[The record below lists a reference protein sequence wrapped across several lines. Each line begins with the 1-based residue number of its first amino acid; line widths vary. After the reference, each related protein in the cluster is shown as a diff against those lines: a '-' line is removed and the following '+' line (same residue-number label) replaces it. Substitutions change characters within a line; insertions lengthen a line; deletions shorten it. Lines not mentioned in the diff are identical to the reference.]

1 MNEKGKAVSDFRH
14 SALEQLADQ
23 LRFAPPGVRQEQMDR
38 ARALREQVH
47 SGRSYPYQF
56 VHYRITNHRTDEHPG
71 LLISGDD
78 LRHDLSVFADRL
90 ARSLQTGLELPA
102 EPLLTLAEVSRKFN
116 VSTKTI
122 SRWRRHGLV
131 GVRVAKDG
139 RRQLV
144 FPLSVVER
152 FVQEH
157 SKQVERGRRFSHL
170 TLDEK
175 QEIIRQAR
183 NLANFG
189 GSLTDVSRRIAR
201 SMGRSPEAVRYTIRN
216 HDRQYPNQA
225 VFPNLS
231 GTLDPNAKIQIFNSY
246 RKGVAVETLA
256 KQFQRTRSSIHKVI
270 NEVKAHRLLSAPV
283 DYIYNEEFDD
293 PTKAAEILSPMPNEE
308 GFQEQLRQK
317 KVPKDVP
324 AEMAHLYE
332 YPLLTREQEYHL
344 FRQMNYLKHQ
354 LHQLQADLSPS
365 RARAQDLDRI
375 EELQAKI
382 HFVRDRLIRC
392 NMRLVVNYAKK
403 HVGPGD
409 NLWELISDGNMSL
422 IRAVEKFDYSRGNK
436 FSTYASWAI
445 MKNFARSIPDEK
457 SRRERFLTGHEEIF
471 ESRADV
477 RTDEQEQVAQAEQAA
492 GKINHLLDI
501 LEPRE
506 REILRLRAGLDNEEN
521 LTLEEIGKRLGITK
535 ERVRQLNVR
544 IMKKLR
550 DYVAEH
556 HLDW

>member
-1 MNEKGKAVSDFRH
+1 MSDFRIG
-14 SALEQLADQ
+14 ALEQLAEQ
-23 LRFAPPGVRQEQMDR
+23 VRFAPPGIRQEQMER
-38 ARALREQVH
+38 VRALLEQVRP
-47 SGRSYPYQF
+47 GRTYPYQF
-56 VHYRITNHRTDEHPG
+56 VHYRITNHRTDEYPG
-71 LLISGDD
+71 LLIEADD
-78 LRHDLSVFADRL
+78 LRHDLGRFLDRL
-90 ARSLQTGLELPA
+90 AQTLQTGLELPT
-102 EPLLTLAEVSRKFN
+102 EPWLTLAEVSRRLA
-116 VSTKTI
+116 VSTKTV
-122 SRWRRHGLV
+122 SRWRKHGLIGIQV
-131 GVRVAKDG
+131 MQHG
-139 RRQLV
+139 RRQLMY
-144 FPLSVVER
+144 PLSVLER
-152 FVQEH
+152 FVAEH
-157 SKQVERGRRFSHL
+157 PEQVERGRRFSHL
-170 TLDEK
+170 SHDEK
-175 QEIIRQAR
+175 KEIIRQAR

-201 SMGRSPEAVRYTIRN
+201 SLGRSPETVRYTIRN
-216 HDRQYPNQA
+216 HDRRDPHQA
-225 VFPNLS
+225 VFPNMS
-231 GTLDPNAKIQIFNSY
+231 GTLDPNAKLQIFNSY
-246 RKGVAVETLA
+246 RKGMTVETLA
-256 KQFQRTRSSIHKVI
+256 KQYHRTRSSIHKVI
-270 NEVKAHRLLSAPV
+270 NEVKAYRLLSAPV
-283 DYIYNEEFDD
+283 DYIYNQEFDD
-293 PTKAAEILSPMPNEE
+293 PSKAAEILGPMPDEE
-308 GFQEQLRQK
+308 GFQEQLRSK

-324 AEMAHLYE
+324 PEMAHLYE

-354 LHQLQADLSPS
+354 LHLLQSDLDPR
-365 RARAQDLDRI
+365 RARSQDLDRI

-382 HFVRDRLIRC
+382 NFVRDRLIRC

-403 HVGPGD
+403 HVGPSD

-477 RTDEQEQVAQAEQAA
+477 RTDEQEQLAQAEQAA

-506 REILRLRAGLDNEEN
+506 REILRMRAGLDNEEN

-556 HLDW
+556 RIDW